1 MAEPVCSHFN
11 PRTPCGVRPRLL
23 RATEIRFFHF
33 NPRTPCGVRRRIP
46 RPQLAEARFQSTHP
60 LRGATEGRKLL
71 RRNSRNFN
79 PRTPCGVRLRNRK
92 RTANGFQFQSTHP
105 LRGATG
111 YILSHCALPT
121 ISIHA
126 PLAGCDIYGLFV
138 DFVTIISIHAPLAG
152 CDRASPPRPSGRKY
166 FNPRTPCGVR
176 RTSPSGVFCMS
187 YFNPR
192 TPCGVRPLPLC
203 RATSTPSFQS
213 THPLRGATAQRSL

>member
-126 PLAGCDIYGLFV
+126 PLAGCDLV
-138 DFVTIISIHAPLAG
+138 VRVCAHAQHISIHAPLAG
-152 CDRASPPRPSGRKY
+152 CDAAGQTVKPLFAISIHAPLAGCDLDSAG
-166 FNPRTPCGVR
+166 TPQEGEK
-176 RTSPSGVFCMS
+176 
-187 YFNPR
+187 
-192 TPCGVRPLPLC
+192 
-203 RATSTPSFQS
+203 FQS
-213 THPLRGATAQRSL
+213 THPLRGATYPGRLPRFS